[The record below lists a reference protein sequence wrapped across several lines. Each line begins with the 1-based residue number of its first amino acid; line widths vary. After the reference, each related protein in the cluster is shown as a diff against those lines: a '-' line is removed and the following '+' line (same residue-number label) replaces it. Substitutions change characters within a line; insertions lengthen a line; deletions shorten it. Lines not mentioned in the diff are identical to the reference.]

1 MIGEVR
7 VQALSPT
14 LVRIEQK
21 GPQGFEDRKTLT
33 VVNRNWAGI
42 PVVTEQ
48 QNGRTLLKTASYQ
61 IGIPTDAADL
71 TGITLHAPSGELL
84 HTISP
89 DDLKFD
95 YLPAP
100 GKMPRVVP
108 PACPRSSARI
118 NTMLGLSGA
127 VGLSAAKHER
137 PQMDKVRG
145 SGCVS
150 WFRLNYRF
158 LSVLLTL
165 STALSAFLLFP

>member
-1 MIGEVR
+1 VRGAESSEAVIGEVR

-89 DDLKFD
+89 TISSSITCQ
-95 YLPAP
+95 PP
-100 GKMPRVVP
+100 GRCPGLCRPRVRDR
-108 PACPRSSARI
+108 PRA
-118 NTMLGLSGA
+118 
-127 VGLSAAKHER
+127 
-137 PQMDKVRG
+137 
-145 SGCVS
+145 
-150 WFRLNYRF
+150 
-158 LSVLLTL
+158 
-165 STALSAFLLFP
+165 